1 MSENKGK
8 RGERWWCGE
17 SGFCAEWRKQRK
29 KEGRKGWKPAHH
41 KRENKTIHTQTHT
54 HSFSIQ
60 INGRKGYSLLQ
71 YTHNYDQNRT
81 NPLLLRT
88 NSLRTILPSISLS
101 FIHTFIHPTFFIHIA
116 EQRDRRRYC
125 VMTHTHRK
133 PRPAFHIT
141 LNHNG
146 SLFTLCK
153 IESSSIESKC
163 SASLSEIPQHML
175 HLVLIWNRTIYSSFW
190 LARITERKSQLDR
203 LSTLSQFPCGTFE
216 CFSLSELSEAKGTR
230 FHHSH

>member
-1 MSENKGK
+1 MVM
-8 RGERWWCGE
+8 RGIRFLCRVKET
-17 SGFCAEWRKQRK
+17 K
-29 KEGRKGWKPAHH
+29 KERREKRLETSPSQ
-41 KRENKTIHTQTHT
+41 KREQDNPYTNTYT

-81 NPLLLRT
+81 NPLLPRT

-101 FIHTFIHPTFFIHIA
+101 SIQIDILQTFFIHIA
-116 EQRDRRRYC
+116 EQRDCSRYC
-125 VMTHTHRK
+125 VMTNTHRK
-133 PRPAFHIT
+133 RRTAFHIT

-163 SASLSEIPQHML
+163 SASLSEIPRHML
-175 HLVLIWNRTIYSSFW
+175 HLVLI
-190 LARITERKSQLDR
+190 
-203 LSTLSQFPCGTFE
+203 
-216 CFSLSELSEAKGTR
+216 
-230 FHHSH
+230 

>member
-1 MSENKGK
+1 MRRIRFLYRVKET
-8 RGERWWCGE
+8 
-17 SGFCAEWRKQRK
+17 K
-29 KEGRKGWKPAHH
+29 KERREKRLETSPSQ
-41 KRENKTIHTQTHT
+41 KREQDNPYTNT

-60 INGRKGYSLLQ
+60 IKSRKGYSLLQ

-101 FIHTFIHPTFFIHIA
+101 SIHIVIHPTFFIHIA
-116 EQRDRRRYC
+116 EQRDCRRYC
-125 VMTHTHRK
+125 VMTNTHRK
-133 PRPAFHIT
+133 RRAAFHVT

-146 SLFTLCK
+146 SQFTLCK

-175 HLVLIWNRTIYSSFW
+175 HLALI
-190 LARITERKSQLDR
+190 
-203 LSTLSQFPCGTFE
+203 
-216 CFSLSELSEAKGTR
+216 
-230 FHHSH
+230 